1 MQAVTFDRIE
11 ADIAFHKRSISLWEN
26 DLQYPAIK
34 EKAQREIEIHQRVI
48 QALSI
53 LINESPIHSAA

>member
-26 DLQYPAIK
+26 DLQYPAMK
-34 EKAQREIEIHQRVI
+34 KKAQREIEIHVRVI

-53 LINESPIHSAA
+53 LVNKSPIHSAA